1 MKRRMTPKEIA
12 KVAYFT
18 LSLVALVV
26 LCESVPA
33 CVLAVINLAIAARV
47 LRTVPIDEIVDD

>member
-1 MKRRMTPKEIA
+1 MTPREIA

-33 CVLAVINLAIAARV
+33 CVLAVANFAVAARV
-47 LRTVPIDEIVDD
+47 LRTIPIDELTDD

>member
-1 MKRRMTPKEIA
+1 MKRRMTPREIA

-33 CVLAVINLAIAARV
+33 CVLAVANFAVAARV
-47 LRTVPIDEIVDD
+47 LRTIPIDELTDD